1 VYTRILVAV
10 ENSQADGAILAHI
23 VPLAKL
29 TGAELLVVHVADG
42 FAARHFKDLQ
52 LRESEEIRADRAYLA
67 QVAGQLS
74 SHGIPVT
81 TELAMGDPATELIR
95 LAEERHADLIAMS
108 THGHRFINDL
118 IKGTTVNRVRHTV
131 KIPVL
136 LLRAG

>member
-1 VYTRILVAV
+1 MYTRILVAV

-42 FAARHFKDLQ
+42 FAARHFKDLE
-52 LRESEEIRADRAYLA
+52 LRESEEIMADRAYLA
-67 QVAGQLS
+67 QVAGELS

-95 LAEERHADLIAMS
+95 LAEERHVDLIAMS